1 MQEDEL
7 APLMSMNSRRE
18 DNRNKLREKGLR
30 ATPARVAILA
40 AVEQSAVPVTHQ
52 ELASNLDSLGLDKS
66 TIFRG
71 LQDLTEAGLLRR
83 LELGDHVWRYE
94 ISKYSEDHH
103 SQSHPH
109 LLCVDCGN
117 IRCLSDT
124 EVTIQI
130 SPELGE
136 VVDVLIKGHC
146 QTCLTIQDPAN

>member
-1 MQEDEL
+1 
-7 APLMSMNSRRE
+7 MSKNSRRE
-18 DNRNKLREKGLR
+18 EHRNLLRAKGLR

-40 AVEQSAVPVTHQ
+40 AIEDTTVPITHQ
-52 ELASNLDSLGLDKS
+52 ELTEQLDSLGLDKS

-94 ISKYSEDHH
+94 FATENAEHH
-103 SQSHPH
+103 NQPHPH

-117 IRCLSDT
+117 IRCLAET
-124 EVTIQI
+124 EVTIQL

-146 QTCLTIQDPAN
+146 NTCLSEASSKS